1 MAHSTKSTGSRIW
14 ASRPF
19 QSLRLWWNLLISIAV
34 ICCQARAIPLTV
46 DEPVRPASV
55 AEKIWHSQWLVGSE
69 KCYTLLYC
77 NTRYYL
83 AVKPDHFIDHL
94 QKRRKNRV
102 KLAEWLLKWTNLQVL
117 SPKLETL
124 SLRSEGKLSM
134 DPESDTVSEMDRGL
148 SSAPSLL
155 SCVSWRNTYTEY
167 KCLFIIEPG
176 SIIGLLANMPTC
188 KKKWWACLKFA
199 FL

>member
-55 AEKIWHSQWLVGSE
+55 AEKIWHSLWLVGSE

-77 NTRYYL
+77 NRRCYL
-83 AVKPDHFIDHL
+83 TMKPDHFIDHL
-94 QKRRKNRV
+94 QERRKIRV
-102 KLAEWLLKWTNLQVL
+102 KSDRVAFKVNKLTGFVPKVRDAVPEVWREAVDGSRVRYCLRDGQRSIFGPVSTVL
-117 SPKLETL
+117 
-124 SLRSEGKLSM
+124 
-134 DPESDTVSEMDRGL
+134 
-148 SSAPSLL
+148 
-155 SCVSWRNTYTEY
+155 C
-167 KCLFIIEPG
+167 
-176 SIIGLLANMPTC
+176 
-188 KKKWWACLKFA
+188 
-199 FL
+199 